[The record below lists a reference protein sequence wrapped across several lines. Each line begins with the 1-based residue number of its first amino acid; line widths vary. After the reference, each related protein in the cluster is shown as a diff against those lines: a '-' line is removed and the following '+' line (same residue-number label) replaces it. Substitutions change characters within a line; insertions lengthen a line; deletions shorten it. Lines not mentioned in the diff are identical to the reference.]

1 MCEQCIHTH
10 PSPPSLFIV
19 SLYLFSLQTPG
30 YDHFRDKIA
39 TAKTI
44 EGFELVSSDLK
55 SLLLVST

>member
-1 MCEQCIHTH
+1 MCEQCI
-10 PSPPSLFIV
+10 FILLLPL
-19 SLYLFSLQTPG
+19 SLYRFSLSFSLQTPG